1 MRLTDELFG
10 IVLENQR
17 REMLRF
23 VAGYEVAKS
32 ADASALYLHVLY
44 QTHSLTPVRPH
55 YAHWKTR

>member
-44 QTHSLTPVRPH
+44 QNALINASAAPLC
-55 YAHWKTR
+55 ALED